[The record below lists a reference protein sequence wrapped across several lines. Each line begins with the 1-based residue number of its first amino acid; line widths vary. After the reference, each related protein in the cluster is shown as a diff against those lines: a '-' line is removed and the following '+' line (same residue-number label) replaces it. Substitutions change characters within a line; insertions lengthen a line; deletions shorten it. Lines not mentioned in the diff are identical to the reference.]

1 MSPRNRKRVKTPPA
15 TCRPRFR
22 AGASVSAHRQAGFAL
37 VSVLAILVLI
47 LVLVLSI
54 SSVVHVE
61 TRSSASGNDLLLARQ
76 NALLGLDAAIG
87 QLQEYAGKDQAVTFP
102 ATTYYPTKD
111 VAKGTGE
118 LFDNATFGYRA
129 KAATAARQTYL
140 TPTERTSWDAALKT
154 WWNASRNPRWT
165 GIMDSSLRVD
175 RATTG
180 NATAMAAQRY
190 EFSTAANPT
199 KFGEPK
205 RDQLPVWLVS
215 GNEKFTINQET
226 GAVTDQAGTIV
237 ATGTYPTG
245 YLTPDSV
252 LPDPATNSSVVWLVG
267 EGSATTNAT
276 SADGLDGRVKVRKQ
290 EVISP
295 TGGNGTLAGHYAYW
309 VGDEST
315 KANFAARDKTSTND
329 STYPNDL
336 SISSK
341 EYRNRLQ
348 VPQRIGWE
356 NISGFGNATFAPN
369 DPYLENIST
378 SKEIG
383 LLQATKNDAAKT
395 QQIKDGA
402 KNNFHSLTAFSK
414 SLLTDAALG
423 GLKRDLTP
431 FFEGIGGG
439 FNANDP
445 IINPDKYVAN
455 DSRLGTSNA
464 GFPATTTN
472 IPSWEN
478 LKSWHDAV
486 DTGGS
491 PSITI
496 DNAAQEAGIYPVL
509 SAYRIFTAFTYDTTG
524 RVQFH
529 IAPVVVLWN
538 PYDATLAST
547 TYTLK
552 WRHNFK
558 IRNFGVATPYP
569 PVPPSAISTDG
580 TTVFVFTSSN
590 NTTVSS
596 NPASVGNG
604 IVTGIY
610 FISNLTGVDWYDQ
623 SHNPRKFEV
632 SNPAGWAS
640 IPRYR
645 FSPFDNVSVS
655 SGLPSPDNSTAT
667 WVPYTFTT
675 SFAPGEAK
683 IFTINGNIEVSSTA
697 IRDGTVSIPLRN
709 GFDPNRPGSFY
720 MHIANGLKNANGSSP
735 VSGDDVRMSIDV
747 EAESNLVSMSLE
759 AVGVSQPLWKSFA
772 AGYTPKNLHI
782 KYRNDVSAAT
792 AHNNPRASPW
802 RRMYELNQWT
812 SLNKGSENHTT
823 SVNSTTTSS
832 YSSANYTFNSN
843 STSAILSAS
852 ILPMYTGQISPFL
865 THNQSLAYAAGVNVQ
880 KEAPAGSFR
889 AFAVYNLTA
898 PSLDA
903 NRNLDL
909 ARNLDITASTGN
921 NQDSLSTFSLFKRY
935 AMNAPGGV
943 GVSTPLFWNENQAA
957 GPVGDALNTRS
968 HVLFGWQST
977 NTVMPSSAPSDPRS
991 MGISLLPLRQ
1001 ARPLNSR
1008 ILSLG
1013 RFQQVNLSR
1022 FLWQPTFP
1030 LGNSEASPY
1039 VDRFRAA
1046 GLNSHTVNTAN
1057 DVPHMIWPSIRAT
1070 GPQTFPNN
1078 AANEFVDLSYLL
1090 NENIWDSYFLS
1101 SIPQT
1106 GALTFDNSVP
1116 LDNSRHRFT
1125 DGTNL
1130 NDSTARSPDLAAAY
1144 LENLGALNINS
1155 TSVEA
1160 WKALLTAFR
1169 SLKISGNSG
1178 APLTNPDDTVPFS
1191 RTLNP
1196 QNGPIR
1202 FSDVSNTPS
1211 DYGAVLGDASF
1222 DRLALGFRFLS
1233 DQEISRLSER
1243 IVDEVRLRGP
1253 FLSLADFVNRRLV
1266 SPHDAA
1272 NTSGA
1277 WYLARTANTPT
1288 PGATNLQ
1295 LISFNYDPFPGLTGI
1310 TGALQRAI
1318 NLSGINGGMNNP
1330 LTANSTADRVFR
1342 LDTDRANG
1350 ISGWPMQVFPDSRH
1364 YLDTEHLAGVPVGEV
1379 GQLLSHSPGFVSQ
1392 GDLLAMI
1399 GPALTPRGDT
1409 FLVRTYGDV
1418 VDKTGRVLSR
1428 AYIEA
1433 VVQRMPE
1440 PVSPAGTTGVD
1451 KWRYTDKFGRKFK
1464 VVNLRWLRPEEI

>member
-1 MSPRNRKRVKTPPA
+1 
-15 TCRPRFR
+15 
-22 AGASVSAHRQAGFAL
+22 L
-37 VSVLAILVLI
+37 VSVLLILALVLI
-47 LVLVLSI
+47 LVTSI
-54 SSVVHVE
+54 SAIMRVE
-61 TRSSASGNDLLLARQ
+61 TRSSASGRDLILAQQ
-76 NALLGLDAAIG
+76 NALLGLDTAIA

-111 VAKGTGE
+111 VTTGTGN
-118 LFDNATFGYRA
+118 LFDDSTYGYRA
-129 KAATAARQTYL
+129 NAVTAPRKTYL
-140 TPTERTSWDAALKT
+140 TPTERTTWDNKLRD
-154 WWNASRNPRWT
+154 WWNNSGQPRNPYWV
-165 GIMDSSLRVD
+165 GIMDSSLRD
-175 RATTG
+175 NRAA
-180 NATAMAAQRY
+180 NPSAAPTALPAQRY
-190 EFSTAANPT
+190 ESNPAT
-199 KFGEPK
+199 TFGEPK

-226 GAVTDQAGTIV
+226 AVSYPAG
-237 ATGTYPTG
+237 YQ
-245 YLTPDSV
+245 TPDTV
-252 LPDPATNSSVVWLVG
+252 LPDPASDSSVVWLVG
-267 EGSATTNAT
+267 NGSVTSNTT
-276 SADGLDGRVKVRKQ
+276 SSLEGRVKARTQ
-290 EVISP
+290 PILS
-295 TGGNGTLAGHYAYW
+295 GNTITGHYAYW

-315 KANFAARDKTSTND
+315 KANFAVRDKTSTND

-336 SISSK
+336 ATSSK

-356 NISGFGNATFAPN
+356 NISGFSSATFAPN
-369 DPYLENIST
+369 DPYLENISS

-383 LLQATKNDAAKT
+383 LLEASSSSISSNSTTSVKNAAKT
-395 QQIKDGA
+395 
-402 KNNFHSLTAFSK
+402 NFHSLTAFSK
-414 SLLTDAALG
+414 SLLTDTALG

-431 FFEGIGGG
+431 FFEGTGGG

-445 IINPDKYVAN
+445 IINPAKYVPN
-455 DSRLGTSNA
+455 DSRLGTPNA

-472 IPSWEN
+472 IPSWGN

-486 DTGGS
+486 DTGGP

-496 DNAAQEAGIYPVL
+496 DNAAREAGIYPVL

-538 PYDATLAST
+538 PYDATIAST

-558 IRNFGVATPYP
+558 IRYFGVATPYP
-569 PVPPSAISTDG
+569 STPPNPISTDG

-604 IVTGIY
+604 TVTGIY

-623 SHNPRKFEV
+623 THSPRKFEV
-632 SNPAGWAS
+632 SNPSGWAS

-645 FSPFDNVSVS
+645 FSPFDNASVS
-655 SGLPSPDNSTAT
+655 SALPSPDNYSTAT

-683 IFTINGNIEVSSTA
+683 IFTIDGNIEVSSTA

-720 MHIANGLKNANGSSP
+720 VQIANGLKNANGSSP

-759 AVGVSQPLWKSFA
+759 AVGVSQPLWRSFA

-802 RRMYELNQWT
+802 RKMYEINQWK
-812 SLNKGSENHTT
+812 SLNKESENHTT
-823 SVNSTTTSS
+823 AINIITTSS
-832 YSSANYTFNSN
+832 YSSSNYTFNSN

-865 THNQSLAYAAGVNVQ
+865 THNQSLAYATGDNFQ
-880 KEAPAGSFR
+880 REAPAGSFR

-909 ARNLDITASTGN
+909 ARNLDITASTGS

-935 AMNAPGGV
+935 AMNAPGAV

-968 HVLFGWQST
+968 HVLFGWQSA

-1057 DVPHMIWPSIRAT
+1057 GVQHMIWPSIRAT

-1125 DGTNL
+1125 DGPNL
-1130 NDSTARSPDLAAAY
+1130 NVSTARSPDLAAAY

-1169 SLKISGNSG
+1169 SLKISGNTG

-1211 DYGAVLGDASF
+1211 DYGAVSGNASF

-1233 DQEISRLSER
+1233 DAQISRLSER

-1253 FLSLADFVNRRLV
+1253 FLSFADFVNRRLV

-1272 NTSGA
+1272 NTGGA
-1277 WYLARTANTPT
+1277 WYRART
-1288 PGATNLQ
+1288 TNSAPAFRLQ
-1295 LISFNYDPFPGLTGI
+1295 AISSNYDPFPGLSGI
-1310 TGALQRAI
+1310 NGSLQRAI

-1342 LDTDRANG
+1342 LDTNRADG
-1350 ISGWPMQVFPDSRH
+1350 ISGWPMQIFPNVHH
-1364 YLDTEHLAGVPVGEV
+1364 YLDTEHLAGVPAGEI
-1379 GQLLSHSPGFVSQ
+1379 GQLLSHSPGFVTQ

-1409 FLVRTYGDV
+1409 FLVRSYGDA
-1418 VDKTGRVLSR
+1418 VDKSGKVLAR
-1428 AYIEA
+1428 AYLEA
-1433 VVQRMPE
+1433 VVQRTTD
-1440 PVSPAGTTGVD
+1440 PVTPAGTTGTD

-1464 VVNLRWLRPEEI
+1464 IVSFRWLRPDEV